1 MKRIRVLA
9 CGALLA
15 IAALAAA
22 PAAALAAGATHV
34 EFSIAGEIL
43 ACPDTTY
50 TVQSGTIKEVLQEV
64 QSQSGNQMFTVTDT
78 PQHVVLVDQHGAVY
92 TLRGATWFGGVTI
105 DNTGAEVVTAT
116 HNLEIIARG
125 GGVADSVRLVERFR
139 DGELL
144 THEFGTCQLP

>member
-22 PAAALAAGATHV
+22 PGAALAAGATHE
-34 EFSIAGEIL
+34 EFSIAGEVS
-43 ACPDTTY
+43 ACPNATY
-50 TVQSGTIKEVLQEV
+50 TVQSGTIRSVLQEI
-64 QSQSGNQMFTVTDT
+64 QSKSGNQMFTVTET
-78 PQHVVLVDQHGAVY
+78 PQHVVIVDEQGATY
-92 TLRGATWFGGVTI
+92 TMRGAIWFGGVTI
-105 DNTGAEVVTAT
+105 DNTGAELITAT

-139 DGELL
+139 NGELIS
-144 THEFGTCQLP
+144 HEFGTCLP

>member
-22 PAAALAAGATHV
+22 PGAALAAGATHE
-34 EFSIAGEIL
+34 EFSIAGDVS
-43 ACPDTTY
+43 ACPNATY
-50 TVQSGTIKEVLQEV
+50 TVQSGTIRSVLQEI
-64 QSQSGNQMFTVTDT
+64 QSQSGNQMFTVTET
-78 PQHVVLVDQHGAVY
+78 PHHVVIVDEQGATY
-92 TLRGATWFGGVTI
+92 TMRGAIWFGGVTI
-105 DNTGAEVVTAT
+105 DNTGAELITAT

-139 DGELL
+139 NGELIS
-144 THEFGTCQLP
+144 HEFGTCLP

>member
-22 PAAALAAGATHV
+22 PGAALAAGATHE
-34 EFSIAGEIL
+34 EFSIAGEVSV
-43 ACPDTTY
+43 CPKATY
-50 TVQSGTIKEVLQEV
+50 TVQSGTIRSVLQEI
-64 QSQSGNQMFTVTDT
+64 QSQSGNQMFTVTET
-78 PQHVVLVDQHGAVY
+78 PHHVVIVDEQGATY
-92 TLRGATWFGGVTI
+92 TMRGAIWFGGVTI
-105 DNTGAEVVTAT
+105 DNTGAELITAT

-139 DGELL
+139 NGELIS
-144 THEFGTCQLP
+144 HEFGTCLP

>member
-22 PAAALAAGATHV
+22 PGAALAAGATHE
-34 EFSIAGEIL
+34 EFSIAGDVS
-43 ACPDTTY
+43 ACPNATY
-50 TVQSGTIKEVLQEV
+50 TVQSGTIRSVLQEI
-64 QSQSGNQMFTVTDT
+64 QSQSGNQMFTVTET
-78 PQHVVLVDQHGAVY
+78 PHHVVIVDEQGATY
-92 TLRGATWFGGVTI
+92 MMRGAIWFGGVTI
-105 DNTGAEVVTAT
+105 DNTGAELITAT

-139 DGELL
+139 NGELIS
-144 THEFGTCQLP
+144 HEFGTCLP